1 MALDSLT
8 DIDAA
13 MLELEHQ
20 WWPTPGRKEDAI
32 RDLLGMTPTRYYQ
45 RLNRLIDTEAALAND
60 PVTVNRLHRI
70 RSGGSS
76 SHA

>member
-13 MLELEHQ
+13 MLELEQQ

-45 RLNRLIDTEAALAND
+45 RLNRLIDTEAALAKD
-60 PVTVNRLHRI
+60 PVTVNRLHRL

-76 SHA
+76 THA